1 VELRELLDRVA
12 RFLND
17 RGVVA
22 YLVGGFVRDGFL
34 GRHTNDVD
42 LVVSTPA
49 LPLAR
54 ELALSLGGHFV
65 SLHQEHQVARVVVTT
80 GEDALG
86 KLKVWH
92 LDLATAAGDIE
103 QDLARRDFTINAVA
117 IGLGGGEPVDL
128 VGGLADLERR
138 CVRAVSP
145 GVFRDD
151 AARLLRAVR
160 LAAELGF
167 QVEESAAAF
176 IRAEAHLLAGV
187 AGERLREEL
196 MRLLSVP
203 VAAPGVR
210 SMDRLGL
217 LSHLLPEMDA
227 ARGVEQPKEH
237 HWDVFHHSLE
247 TVAAADFL
255 MGEADGFPAWAR
267 EDFPWPPEAADR
279 MNEGVAGFPRR
290 ALFKLA
296 CLLHDVAKP
305 QTKALQPDGRT
316 RFLGHPHLGAQMSLH
331 ALGRLRFSR
340 REAETVSAMITH
352 HLRPTQMSQGDIP
365 TRRAIFRFLRDTGEV
380 ADDVLYLSLAD
391 HLASRGPELILEGW
405 RYHTRVVAHVLQQR
419 LLQEAAPPTRLL
431 TGHDIMAAFG
441 IEPGPWV
448 GRLLEI
454 VEEAKAAGEVST
466 RKQALA
472 LVRKELGE

>member
-1 VELRELLDRVA
+1 
-12 RFLND
+12 
-17 RGVVA
+17 
-22 YLVGGFVRDGFL
+22 
-34 GRHTNDVD
+34 
-42 LVVSTPA
+42 
-49 LPLAR
+49 
-54 ELALSLGGHFV
+54 
-65 SLHQEHQVARVVVTT
+65 VARVVLTPGGDVS
-80 GEDALG
+80 GV
-86 KLKVWH
+86 LKGWQ
-92 LDLATAAGDIE
+92 LDLATVTGDIE
-103 QDLARRDFTINAVA
+103 QDLARRDFTVNAVA
-117 IGLGGGEPVDL
+117 VCLGGGEAIDPFS
-128 VGGLADLERR
+128 GLADLERR
-138 CVRAVSP
+138 CIRAVSP
-145 GVFRDD
+145 GVFHDD

-167 QVEESAAAF
+167 QVEEATAAQ
-176 IRAEAHLLAGV
+176 IRAEVHLLAGV

-217 LSHLLPEMDA
+217 LSCLLPEMDA

-237 HWDVFHHSLE
+237 HWDVFQHSVE

-255 MGEADGFPAWAR
+255 TGEGVGFPEWAR
-267 EDFPWPPEAADR
+267 ENFPWSPEAAHH
-279 MNEGVAGFPRR
+279 MEEGVAGFPRR
-290 ALFKLA
+290 ALFKLT

-316 RFLGHPHLGAQMSLH
+316 RFLGHPHLGAQMGLR

-340 REAETVSAMITH
+340 READMVSDMITH
-352 HLRPTQMSQGDIP
+352 HLRPTQMSQGEMP
-365 TRRAIFRFLRDTGEV
+365 TRRAVFRFFRDTGEV
-380 ADDVLYLSLAD
+380 AEDVLYLSLAD
-391 HLASRGPELILEGW
+391 HLASRGPELVPEGW
-405 RYHTRVVAHVLQQR
+405 RYHTGVVAHVLQKR
-419 LLQEAAPPTRLL
+419 LLTEAAPPARLL

-441 IEPGPWV
+441 IESGPGV

-454 VEEAKAAGEVST
+454 VEEARAAGEVST

>member
-1 VELRELLDRVA
+1 
-12 RFLND
+12 
-17 RGVVA
+17 A

-227 ARGVEQPKEH
+227 ARGVEQ
-237 HWDVFHHSLE
+237 
-247 TVAAADFL
+247 
-255 MGEADGFPAWAR
+255 
-267 EDFPWPPEAADR
+267 
-279 MNEGVAGFPRR
+279 
-290 ALFKLA
+290 
-296 CLLHDVAKP
+296 
-305 QTKALQPDGRT
+305 
-316 RFLGHPHLGAQMSLH
+316 
-331 ALGRLRFSR
+331 
-340 REAETVSAMITH
+340 
-352 HLRPTQMSQGDIP
+352 
-365 TRRAIFRFLRDTGEV
+365 
-380 ADDVLYLSLAD
+380 
-391 HLASRGPELILEGW
+391 
-405 RYHTRVVAHVLQQR
+405 
-419 LLQEAAPPTRLL
+419 
-431 TGHDIMAAFG
+431 
-441 IEPGPWV
+441 
-448 GRLLEI
+448 
-454 VEEAKAAGEVST
+454 
-466 RKQALA
+466 
-472 LVRKELGE
+472 